1 MNKRL
6 ITASEMAKKY
16 DNVKV
21 MAEKFYVE
29 ELQPKMLAVAKK
41 RKFYT
46 TEILGN
52 GRWHRFN
59 ELSENIKCV
68 EISSAV
74 FDLLKDL
81 GYKYEITP
89 LILPSERL
97 GLGEG
102 ISQLT
107 ISWENEGDDRYEI

>member
-1 MNKRL
+1 MEEHL
-6 ITASEMAKKY
+6 ISASEMAKKY
-16 DNVKV
+16 DYLKV
-21 MAEKFYVE
+21 MAEKFYLE

-41 RKFYT
+41 QKFYT

-52 GRWHRFN
+52 ERWHRFN
-59 ELSENIKCV
+59 ELSENIKCI
-68 EISSAV
+68 EITSAV
-74 FDLLKDL
+74 FELLKDL

-97 GLGEG
+97 GIGEG